1 MLPDGTT
8 TINHG
13 SDAIDRRLT
22 AWGNN
27 PASRWAFTVLLL
39 LAWPVLSLILIL
51 MKLSGSLAL
60 SWALILAPIWFPL
73 MLMACILLGAMWL
86 DQLSTNRHQ

>member
-1 MLPDGTT
+1 
-8 TINHG
+8 
-13 SDAIDRRLT
+13 
-22 AWGNN
+22 
-27 PASRWAFTVLLL
+27 VLLL